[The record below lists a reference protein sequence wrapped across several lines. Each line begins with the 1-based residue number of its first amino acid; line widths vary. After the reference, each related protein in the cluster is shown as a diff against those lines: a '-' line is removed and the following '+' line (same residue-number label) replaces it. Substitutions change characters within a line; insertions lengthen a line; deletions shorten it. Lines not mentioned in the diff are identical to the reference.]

1 MEGKKRISS
10 ILNSNNPH
18 NILPKQYKN
27 IEINR
32 KFGSF
37 STAISS
43 SADMFCSRAGDHGVQ
58 GESWM
63 RGDPRTRWEPPGL
76 ASSHLGVAE
85 EARAEPGAA
94 A

>member
-1 MEGKKRISS
+1 MEGKKNLV
-10 ILNSNNPH
+10 ILNCNNPH

-43 SADMFCSRAGDHGVQ
+43 SADIFYSRLGDHGVQ
-58 GESWM
+58 GESRS
-63 RGDPRTRWEPPGL
+63 RGEPRTRWEPPGP
-76 ASSHLGVAE
+76 ASSHLRVAE
-85 EARAEPGAA
+85 EAWAEPETAA
-94 A
+94 